1 MTGGAVVPALL
12 GWGTLVGLDLVSF
25 PQGLLSRPLVAATGA
40 GLLLGDLEAGLRVG
54 LVLELF
60 ALDVLPIGASRYP
73 DFGPGTVAATVL
85 AAGRPWSEGL
95 GPAVLLGLVLAMVGG
110 RSIDVV
116 RRINGR
122 AVRQSEASLL
132 SGDVRTVT
140 RLQWLGLTTDAA
152 RSLGLTLL
160 GLLAVVGYRLV
171 PAPAALART
180 MGLLVVAGG
189 AVAGLHGVSR
199 RSAGWRWIV
208 LGLTL
213 GGGTAWLV

>member
-1 MTGGAVVPALL
+1 MTGAAVLPVLL

-25 PQGLLSRPLVAATGA
+25 PQGLLSRPLVAATVAGA
-40 GLLLGDLEAGLRVG
+40 LLGDLEAGLRVG

-85 AAGRPWSEGL
+85 AAGRSWSEGL

-122 AVRQSEASLL
+122 ALRQSEASLL
-132 SGDVRTVT
+132 SGDVRAVT

-180 MGLLVVAGG
+180 LGLLVVAGG
-189 AVAGLHGVSR
+189 VVAGLHGVSR

-208 LGLTL
+208 LGLGL
-213 GGGTAWLV
+213 GGGIAWLA

>member
-25 PQGLLSRPLVAATGA
+25 PQGLLSRPLVAATVAGA
-40 GLLLGDLEAGLRVG
+40 LVGDLEAGLRVG

-85 AAGRPWSEGL
+85 AAGRSWSEGL
-95 GPAVLLGLVLAMVGG
+95 GPAVLLGLVLAMAGG
-110 RSIDVV
+110 RSIDLV

-122 AVRQSEASLL
+122 AVRQAEASLA
-132 SGDVRTVT
+132 SGDVRAVT
-140 RLQWLGLTTDAA
+140 GLQWLGLTTDAA

-189 AVAGLHGVSR
+189 MVAGLHGVSR

-208 LGLTL
+208 VGSAL
-213 GGGTAWLV
+213 GGGLAWLV